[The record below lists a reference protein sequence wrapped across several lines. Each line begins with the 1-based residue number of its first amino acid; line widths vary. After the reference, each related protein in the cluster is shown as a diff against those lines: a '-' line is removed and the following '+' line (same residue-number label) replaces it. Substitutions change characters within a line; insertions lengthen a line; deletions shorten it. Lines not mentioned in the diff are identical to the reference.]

1 MATKNPNFF
10 KVEGT
15 IYAKPSRKI
24 TSKKDGKE
32 YEFKSIIL
40 ELKRE
45 HKGKTFIDLPEF
57 HLGFGV
63 EDSGFDVGDFVQI
76 SFSLAGKEINPTF
89 HKTELKALYI
99 SHPALSNDT
108 RDIGGDPF
116 PKKTKVTEPALDLE
130 DDSMDDG
137 LPF

>member
-1 MATKNPNFF
+1 MASKNQNFF

-45 HKGKTFIDLPEF
+45 HKGKIFVDLPEF
-57 HLGFGV
+57 QLGFGV
-63 EDSGFDVGDFVQI
+63 VDDGFDVGDYVQI
-76 SFSLAGKEINPTF
+76 SFSLVGKEVSASF

-99 SHPALSNDT
+99 NHPALSNDT

-116 PKKTKVTEPALDLE
+116 PKKAKVAEPALDLNTEEE
-130 DDSMDDG
+130 DD